1 MQRSGLSPRA
11 VGLASAV
18 VTVIIWTSFIVI
30 SRASS
35 DPARGGTLTPFD
47 IAMARMLGAGLL
59 LLPWGWWLNARGR
72 AQGTPPTSSL
82 LGLSPLPLR
91 TTLVAGFFGGLIY
104 PLLAYNGFVYA
115 PAAHASVLMPGSLPL
130 WTTVLAAVML
140 GDRITPTRMLGLVF
154 IVGGDLLVGG
164 ASLMRAFEGGSVWKG
179 DLLFM
184 CASSCWACYSVTA
197 RRHALEAVRAT
208 IAITVFACCSF
219 MPVYGGLLAL
229 GWVEGHFFEAPIR
242 DILFQML
249 FQGVG
254 SVAIAGITFTKMIQ
268 YYGAVKS
275 TMITALVPG
284 LSALGAVFFLNEPLR
299 WNLATGLAMVT
310 VGIMFGVGAV
320 SSATK
325 RQVS

>member
-72 AQGTPPTSSL
+72 AQDTPPTSSL